1 MQSIY
6 QLSLSKIL
14 PQSLKHDEKFFAL
27 TKALDVQLE
36 KLSADA
42 KQTLFL
48 PRLDELSGKVLDLLA
63 WQLHVDNY
71 SPLWL
76 SDDTK
81 KNLIRNSIAYHKR
94 KGTRAAVNDV
104 YKAFGNEIELEEW
117 FEADDLEPY
126 TFRVST
132 EMRSVDK

>member
-81 KNLIRNSIAYHKR
+81 KNLIR
-94 KGTRAAVNDV
+94 GC
-104 YKAFGNEIELEEW
+104 W
-117 FEADDLEPY
+117 
-126 TFRVST
+126 
-132 EMRSVDK
+132 